1 MALLEPGDEVIYP
14 NPGFPIYESM
24 INFLGAKPVPIPLVE
39 DRGFSFDLN
48 VLKDSLSPKTKMLI
62 LNSPHN
68 PTGGVI
74 PAADVRAIAD
84 MVRDR
89 DLMILSDEIY
99 TRIYF
104 DEEPLSITTLPGM
117 LEKTIILDGFSKTY
131 AMTGWRMGYGVMPTW
146 LVDPVNKLMV
156 NSNSCTASF
165 TQRAGIA
172 ALNGPQDDVTK
183 MVAEFRRRRD
193 AFCAGLNTLPGFRC
207 AIPGGAFYAFPNI
220 TGTGW
225 KSKELADA
233 LLQKAGVACLSGTA
247 FGAYGDGYLRF
258 SIANS
263 YEKLMDAVERIRKFL
278 QVSHDSCTDVTTAE
292 CKATDLVRQFT
303 MKNPTRRLRIGS
315 RTTHALE
322 CQATCLG
329 AITADDRV
337 HLVFQL
343 ELHFLQPVFLHLF
356 LGGEVRLGFESFQL
370 LMKSGMLL
378 GQLPELL
385 VGLHQVRLQFFLR
398 VLHQGS
404 ISFVRLPRRVGRID
418 LLGG

>member
-1 MALLEPGDEVIYP
+1 MKLAERMNRIGVETAFEVLVRARALEAQGRDIIHLEIGEPDFDTPRHIVEAGKQALDQGWTHYGPTQGLPELREAIASYICRTRGIRVGAEHVCVVPGGKPIIFFPLMALLEPGDEVIYP

-48 VLKDSLSPKTKMLI
+48 VLKDSLSAKTKMLI

-89 DLMILSDEIY
+89 DLVILSDEIY

-104 DEEPLSITTLPGM
+104 DEEPLSISTLPGM

-131 AMTGWRMGYGVMPTW
+131 AMTGWRMGYGVMPAW

-183 MVAEFRRRRD
+183 MVEEFRKRRD
-193 AFCAGLNTLPGFRC
+193 AFCAALNTLPGFRC
-207 AIPGGAFYAFPNI
+207 PIPGGAFYAFPNVQ
-220 TGTGW
+220 GTGW

-263 YEKLMDAVERIRKFL
+263 YEKLMDAVDRIRKFL
-278 QVSHDSCTDVTTAE
+278 VA
-292 CKATDLVRQFT
+292 
-303 MKNPTRRLRIGS
+303 
-315 RTTHALE
+315 
-322 CQATCLG
+322 
-329 AITADDRV
+329 
-337 HLVFQL
+337 
-343 ELHFLQPVFLHLF
+343 
-356 LGGEVRLGFESFQL
+356 
-370 LMKSGMLL
+370 
-378 GQLPELL
+378 
-385 VGLHQVRLQFFLR
+385 
-398 VLHQGS
+398 
-404 ISFVRLPRRVGRID
+404 
-418 LLGG
+418 

>member
-1 MALLEPGDEVIYP
+1 MKLAERMSRIGIETAFEVLVRARALEAQGRDIIHLEIGEPDFDTPRHIVEAGKQALDQGWTHYGPTQGLPELREAIASYICRTRGIRVGAEHVCVVPGGKPIIFFPLMALLEPGDEVIFP

-48 VLKDSLSPKTKMLI
+48 VLKDSLSSKTKMLI

-84 MVRDR
+84 LVRDR
-89 DLMILSDEIY
+89 DLIVLSDEIY

-183 MVAEFRRRRD
+183 MVEEFRRRRD
-193 AFCAGLNTLPGFRC
+193 AFCAALNTLPGFRC
-207 AIPGGAFYAFPNI
+207 AIPGGAFYAFPNVE
-220 TGTGW
+220 GTGW
-225 KSKELADA
+225 KSKDLADA

-278 QVSHDSCTDVTTAE
+278 TA
-292 CKATDLVRQFT
+292 
-303 MKNPTRRLRIGS
+303 
-315 RTTHALE
+315 
-322 CQATCLG
+322 
-329 AITADDRV
+329 
-337 HLVFQL
+337 
-343 ELHFLQPVFLHLF
+343 
-356 LGGEVRLGFESFQL
+356 
-370 LMKSGMLL
+370 
-378 GQLPELL
+378 
-385 VGLHQVRLQFFLR
+385 
-398 VLHQGS
+398 
-404 ISFVRLPRRVGRID
+404 
-418 LLGG
+418 